1 MTGDGLLRQGV
12 SALKSGRKVE
22 ARKLF
27 LEVIQQDGRN
37 EMAWLW
43 LSGAVDQVE
52 DRRIC
57 LENVLSINPYNQA
70 AKQGL
75 VLLNDSAAEQMVR
88 VPESSPG
95 GSGDSPDQ
103 TAVGPG
109 MKEEGGDPQ
118 PSELQDGTSTAGS
131 KEAGGKAGAGW
142 KWILLGAAGLVLVL
156 LRVYWLVGALG
167 STRAPVL
174 PSSTSPL
181 VASSPLAPEQAYA
194 SDMAPALQKLVVWA
208 SGPLADWNGLMAE
221 TVPGTSGEGSR
232 GLELSAC
239 IQMAKAC
246 AADAAMWDRMKES
259 FLPIASKLGEGG
271 DEVLSALNSANPPTS
286 VAETHEQVVAC
297 VMYETD
303 LAKSIQAFFDG
314 SGILDVALKSDS
326 CDHLSSEISTL
337 SQFVQDAQ

>member
-1 MTGDGLLRQGV
+1 MTSDGLLRQGV

-75 VLLNDSAAEQMVR
+75 ELLNDSAAEQTVR

-95 GSGDSPDQ
+95 RSGDSPGQ

-131 KEAGGKAGAGW
+131 K
-142 KWILLGAAGLVLVL
+142 
-156 LRVYWLVGALG
+156 
-167 STRAPVL
+167 
-174 PSSTSPL
+174 
-181 VASSPLAPEQAYA
+181 
-194 SDMAPALQKLVVWA
+194 
-208 SGPLADWNGLMAE
+208 
-221 TVPGTSGEGSR
+221 
-232 GLELSAC
+232 
-239 IQMAKAC
+239 
-246 AADAAMWDRMKES
+246 KER
-259 FLPIASKLGEGG
+259 
-271 DEVLSALNSANPPTS
+271 
-286 VAETHEQVVAC
+286 
-297 VMYETD
+297 
-303 LAKSIQAFFDG
+303 
-314 SGILDVALKSDS
+314 
-326 CDHLSSEISTL
+326 
-337 SQFVQDAQ
+337 